1 MRSRVVGPALSHRG
15 LFSSHP
21 PPISFLPSVFFLLRM
36 MRSFIVLFLGFDPV
50 RSLVGLPW
58 WFNTMLPAFP
68 ACTLVRNRSELR
80 AKRLQTATRQY
91 LARQYPSGGALSFL
105 LLLFLLPFLP
115 PSSSFILFF
124 LRSSWRPPSLT
135 PPFLLKRCRRRRP
148 SLPRRPPRRPKSRR
162 KQVAR
167 WAGRSTGSK
176 QCHGRPLLR
185 ARLQPPR
192 PPLCGRPPLRAR
204 LQQPQSP
211 WPNWQRPNQGPICG
225 A

>member
-1 MRSRVVGPALSHRG
+1 MVSLRSAFAESFVHSFSPSFRKQVAETQLFGWELSSPLSISLYLFHRRTQPMRSRVVGPALSHRG

-36 MRSFIVLFLGFDPV
+36 MRSFIVLFLGFDPI

-105 LLLFLLPFLP
+105 LLLSFFFLFFPLPLP
-115 PSSSFILFF
+115 LSSSSFVL
-124 LRSSWRPPSLT
+124 PGV
-135 PPFLLKRCRRRRP
+135 LL
-148 SLPRRPPRRPKSRR
+148 L
-162 KQVAR
+162 
-167 WAGRSTGSK
+167 
-176 QCHGRPLLR
+176 
-185 ARLQPPR
+185 
-192 PPLCGRPPLRAR
+192 
-204 LQQPQSP
+204 
-211 WPNWQRPNQGPICG
+211 
-225 A
+225 